1 MTRDRT
7 GIKKT
12 TKPPRPDL
20 GGFDM
25 HSTVE
30 GAIPTIPFKE
40 IWRTILGDRYS
51 LSLVICGD
59 KLSRRLNQ
67 EYRQKDYFPNV
78 LSFPLEKH
86 AGEIFLNIRKAEREA
101 KEMQVSLRARIAHL
115 YVHGCFHLAGYEHSD
130 DMERRED
137 VILSRFKLI

>member
-25 HSTVE
+25 HSTVKDSV
-30 GAIPTIPFKE
+30 PSIPFKE
-40 IWRTILGDRYS
+40 IWRTVLGDRYA
-51 LSLVICGD
+51 LSLVLCGD

-67 EYRQKDYFPNV
+67 EYRHKDYSPNV

-86 AGEIFLNIRKAEREA
+86 SGEIFLNIRKAEREA
-101 KEMQVSLRARIAHL
+101 KEMQTSLRARIAHL

>member
-1 MTRDRT
+1 MTLQ

-20 GGFDM
+20 GGFDI
-25 HSTVE
+25 HSTIKDSVP
-30 GAIPTIPFKE
+30 GIPFKE
-40 IWRTILGDRYS
+40 IWRTILGDRYA

-67 EYRQKDYFPNV
+67 EYRHKDYSPNV

-101 KEMQVSLRARIAHL
+101 REMGVSLRERIAHL